1 MRDYLVFAMVMATLP
16 YILKR
21 PAAGVMAY
29 VWLSLMNPHRL
40 TYGFAYDFP
49 FAALVAGTTLVSL
62 MLSKQPKR
70 FPLQSTTVVLM
81 MFIFWIT
88 FTCFFALQPKLVWG
102 EWNTVIKTMF
112 MVLVSMAAL
121 NTERDA
127 RDFAWVIGL
136 SLGFWGVKGGV
147 FTLLSGG
154 GDHVYGPPDSFIAD
168 NNDLALALLT
178 VLPLLWGLH
187 MQATRR
193 WVRLAMLAVCI
204 LTVVSV
210 VGSYSR
216 GALLGGGVMLT
227 MLWLKSRKKLTTGLI
242 VLLLIPLV
250 YTVMPDQWFAR
261 MSTIDSYNKD
271 ASALGRINAWHF
283 AVNVATH
290 HVLGGGFKVFS
301 PEIFYL
307 YAPNP
312 LDFHVAHSIYFQAL
326 GEQGPV
332 GLLLFLVLMWC
343 TWRCGGRIIRYCKG
357 RPELKWAG
365 DLAAMAQ
372 VSVVGYA
379 VGGAFLSLTYFD
391 LYYYII
397 VLLVVLEKCVVKAG
411 PSPYAA
417 MAPRTYEAHEPHQA
431 PAADAAPERR
441 P

>member
-1 MRDYLVFAMVMATLP
+1 MRDYLVFAMVLALLP
-16 YILKR
+16 YIIKR
-21 PAAGVMAY
+21 PAAGVMGY

-40 TYGFAYDFP
+40 TYGAAYDFP

-62 MLSKQPKR
+62 FLSKEPKR
-70 FPLQSTTVVLM
+70 FPMQSTTVALLL
-81 MFIFWIT
+81 FIFWIT
-88 FTCFFALQPKLVWG
+88 FTCFFALQPNQVWG
-102 EWNTVIKTMF
+102 EWNIVIKTMF
-112 MVLVSMAAL
+112 MVLVAMAAL
-121 NTERDA
+121 NTERDV

-136 SLGFWGVKGGV
+136 SLGFWGLKGGV
-147 FTLLSGG
+147 FTLRSGG

-178 VLPLLWGLH
+178 VLPIIWGLH
-187 MQATRR
+187 MQATKR
-193 WVRLAMLAVCI
+193 WVRLILLVICI
-204 LTVVSV
+204 MTVVAV

-216 GALLGGGVMLT
+216 GALLGGGVMLG

-242 VLLLIPLV
+242 VLLMIPLV

-261 MSTIDSYNKD
+261 MSTIDSYNQD

-283 AVNVATH
+283 AINVATH

-326 GEQGPV
+326 GEQGPI
-332 GLLLFLVLMWC
+332 GLTLFLILMAC
-343 TWRCGGRIIRYCKG
+343 TWRCGGRIIRYCKNK
-357 RPELKWAG
+357 PEIKWAS

-372 VSVVGYA
+372 VSVIGYA
-379 VGGAFLSLTYFD
+379 VGGAFLSLAYFD

-397 VLLVVLEKCVVKAG
+397 VLLVVLEKVVVKKEA
-411 PSPYAA
+411 PSYAA
-417 MAPRTYEAHEPHQA
+417 LAPRPIASG
-431 PAADAAPERR
+431 AADTAPGGTRG
-441 P
+441 PGAP